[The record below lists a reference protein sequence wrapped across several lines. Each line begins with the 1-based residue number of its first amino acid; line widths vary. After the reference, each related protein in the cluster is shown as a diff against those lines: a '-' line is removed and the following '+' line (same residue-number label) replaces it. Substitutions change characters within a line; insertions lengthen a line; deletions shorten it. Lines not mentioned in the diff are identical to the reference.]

1 MNFMFHNCLQS
12 DFHLMKFVRITF
24 CHDLHPA
31 YFIGCLLQIVCPWC
45 LCSRLFWYACLASGE
60 VHCCLSCKDLQSL
73 FVIGNLM
80 ASLVENLICVKCCV
94 TFDFLDLM
102 SKICLDID
110 SYTEG
115 LELLRCQVDIFELG
129 ELVELAVDNLKLAL
143 QLLKLPC
150 FVYHPIHWN
159 KDLYRNLLFDK
170 FYLMLHVNHSIFDF
184 IGIKF

>member
-1 MNFMFHNCLQS
+1 
-12 DFHLMKFVRITF
+12 
-24 CHDLHPA
+24 
-31 YFIGCLLQIVCPWC
+31 
-45 LCSRLFWYACLASGE
+45 
-60 VHCCLSCKDLQSL
+60 
-73 FVIGNLM
+73 M

-115 LELLRCQVDIFELG
+115 LELLRCLVDIFELG

-150 FVYHPIHWN
+150 FVYHPIH
-159 KDLYRNLLFDK
+159 
-170 FYLMLHVNHSIFDF
+170 
-184 IGIKF
+184 